1 MAPLEGLA
9 DMCVNAVMLFAT
21 SRDVLID
28 SHVPPHEWGTHALR
42 TLVHVTRDD
51 NHQCNLTLALEALQ
65 ENQLCHLKVSPVP
78 VSAGATAEPRDSQ
91 ESRVATAVGA
101 DTPDK
106 MKSRIPVVLLACG
119 SFNPITHMHL
129 RLFEVARDH
138 LHQTGM
144 YQVTQGIISPVNDD
158 YGKKDLVASHHRVAM
173 ARLAL
178 QTSDWIRVDPW
189 ESEQP
194 QWMETV
200 KVLRHHHSQ
209 LLRSPPPMEGSD
221 PGQAPSAPTAAPQ
234 LKLLC
239 GADVLR
245 TFQTPNLWEDAHI
258 QEIVE
263 KFGLVC
269 VSRVGHDPK
278 GYILDS
284 PILRRYQ
291 HNIHLAREP
300 VQNEISAT
308 YVRRALSQG
317 QSVKYLLPDP
327 VIAYIRDQG
336 LYTKDSS
343 WQATGTQRSQGK
355 TS

>member
-1 MAPLEGLA
+1 
-9 DMCVNAVMLFAT
+9 MLK
-21 SRDVLID
+21 S
-28 SHVPPHEWGTHALR
+28 
-42 TLVHVTRDD
+42 
-51 NHQCNLTLALEALQ
+51 
-65 ENQLCHLKVSPVP
+65 LK
-78 VSAGATAEPRDSQ
+78 

-106 MKSRIPVVLLACG
+106 MKNRIPVVLLACG

-221 PGQAPSAPTAAPQ
+221 PSQAPSAPTGEANGKSETKMAR
-234 LKLLC
+234 
-239 GADVLR
+239 GEG
-245 TFQTPNLWEDAHI
+245 QT
-258 QEIVE
+258 
-263 KFGLVC
+263 
-269 VSRVGHDPK
+269 
-278 GYILDS
+278 
-284 PILRRYQ
+284 
-291 HNIHLAREP
+291 
-300 VQNEISAT
+300 
-308 YVRRALSQG
+308 
-317 QSVKYLLPDP
+317 
-327 VIAYIRDQG
+327 
-336 LYTKDSS
+336 
-343 WQATGTQRSQGK
+343 
-355 TS
+355 